1 MDRTPGTN
9 LDIKEHGANQ
19 QTSERRL
26 FMQLQVFGGCP
37 DSTPLVEAL
46 QHSPLEAVLYHD
58 VNDPRAIG
66 ILTMSEEP
74 AFFTGRLRQ
83 FLNTG
88 PFAGLTLKPSLTM
101 LGRSYSSGFEP
112 DLEEWLLRRPRR
124 AALNPAC
131 PWAIWYPLRR
141 KGSFARLEPKEQG
154 EILREHGTIG
164 RAYAEADLVHD
175 IRLACHGLDTNDN
188 DFLIGLVSATLYPLF
203 HLVQSMRRTI
213 QTTQYLERLGPFF
226 VGHAVWQSPIR

>member
-1 MDRTPGTN
+1 MDRAHGAN

-26 FMQLQVFGGCP
+26 FMQLQVFDGCP
-37 DSTPLVEAL
+37 DSAPLIEAL
-46 QHSPLEAVLYHD
+46 RHSPFEAVLYHD
-58 VNDPRAIG
+58 VNDPQGIG
-66 ILTMSEEP
+66 LLSMSEEP
-74 AFFTGRLRQ
+74 AFFTGRLRE

-88 PFAGLTLKPSLTM
+88 PFLGLSLRPSLTM

-141 KGSFARLEPKEQG
+141 KASFARLEPKEQG
-154 EILREHGTIG
+154 EILREHGAIG
-164 RAYAEADLVHD
+164 RAYAEADLAHD
-175 IRLACHGLDTNDN
+175 IRLACHGLDVNDN
-188 DFLIGLVSATLYPLF
+188 DFLIGLVGADLYPLS
-203 HLVQSMRRTI
+203 HLIQSMRRTI

-226 VGHAVWQSPIR
+226 VGRAVWQSPLR